1 MNTAPFARS
10 LQHSDGWVTGHVE
23 KSKVEALSREY
34 QVATY
39 LRSRT
44 KRKLFLAVAL
54 STSAIVLA
62 GCNTSSILSPK
73 ETFKQGF
80 VIDEETLALVPPGS
94 SREQV
99 LLSLGTPTTTNEFES
114 EVFYYIS
121 QTRVRSAQFL
131 KPRLVDQR
139 ILAIYFNTE
148 QTVDRI
154 ADYGLKDGQ
163 IFDFVTRATPT
174 GGKDQT
180 FLAQIFSGTLGGP
193 TASSVLGR

>member
-1 MNTAPFARS
+1 M
-10 LQHSDGWVTGHVE
+10 
-23 KSKVEALSREY
+23 
-34 QVATY
+34 ATY

-44 KRKLFLAVAL
+44 KRNLFLAVAM
-54 STSAIVLA
+54 STSAVVLA
-62 GCNTSSILSPK
+62 GCNTANVLSTK

-94 SREQV
+94 SRDQV
-99 LLSLGTPTTTNEFES
+99 LLSLGTPTTTNELDS

-121 QTRVRSAQFL
+121 QTRVRGAQFL
-131 KPRLVDQR
+131 KPKLVDQR
-139 ILAIYFNTE
+139 ILAVYFNEE

-163 IFDFVTRATPT
+163 IFDFVTAATPT

-180 FLAQIFSGTLGGP
+180 FLGQIFSGTLGGP

>member
-1 MNTAPFARS
+1 M
-10 LQHSDGWVTGHVE
+10 
-23 KSKVEALSREY
+23 
-34 QVATY
+34 ATY

-44 KRKLFLAVAL
+44 KRKLFLALAL

-62 GCNTSSILSPK
+62 GCNTSGVLGAK

-99 LLSLGTPTTTNEFES
+99 LLSLGTPTTTNEFDN

-139 ILAIYFNTE
+139 ILAVYFNTE

-180 FLAQIFSGTLGGP
+180 FLGQIFSGTLGGP